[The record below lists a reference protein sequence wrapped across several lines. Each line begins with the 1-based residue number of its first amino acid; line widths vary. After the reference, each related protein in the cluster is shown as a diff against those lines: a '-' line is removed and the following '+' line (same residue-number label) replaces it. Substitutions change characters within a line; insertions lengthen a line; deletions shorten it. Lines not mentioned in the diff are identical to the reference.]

1 MRAAGGEVHV
11 LDELGMDESGM
22 GANALAPEFPGQA
35 WHSLTWKTKKGGVFH
50 YFHRKNNI
58 GFFADSIRRVL
69 CCTGKTAQCL
79 PISICSGH

>member
-11 LDELGMDESGM
+11 LDELGMDEPGM
-22 GANALAPEFPGQA
+22 GVNALAPEFPGQA

-79 PISICSGH
+79 PISICSGR